1 MRNFLSPAAML
12 LTFWLIHSDGAM
24 AADVE
29 ADLYK
34 IGVSEVDITPE
45 HPIRLNGFGFRRA
58 ESEGVNHRIHARALS
73 IQHSDD
79 AQPVL
84 LLTVDVLG
92 IPEPIRA
99 ELVKRLKGKVTGDRI
114 AITATHTHC
123 GPMLKGANPTLFGVP
138 IPEEHLK
145 RIDEYTVVFL
155 DKLEK
160 VALAAL
166 KDPQRATLWLGVGTV
181 GFAGNRR
188 TAGGPIDHD
197 LPVLVIRD
205 AKTEKVRAVYT
216 SYACHCVTLS
226 HNKIGGDW
234 AGYAAEAIRDRF
246 PGAVGLVSI
255 GCGADQNPDSR
266 DKVETAQ
273 VQGRKIADEVK
284 RMLGGYLAPVRGK
297 AVCTLKSLE
306 LPLAA
311 LPARKGWEDS
321 AKRNDAIGH
330 HARVQLAKLDRGE
343 ALATAIDYPIQ
354 TWAFGN
360 SLAMVHLPG
369 EVVVDYAARLKG
381 ELDRGRVWN
390 GWHS

>member
-166 KDPQRATLWLGVGTV
+166 KDPQRATLWWGVGTV

-234 AGYAAEAIRDRF
+234 AGYAAE
-246 PGAVGLVSI
+246 G
-255 GCGADQNPDSR
+255 
-266 DKVETAQ
+266 
-273 VQGRKIADEVK
+273 
-284 RMLGGYLAPVRGK
+284 
-297 AVCTLKSLE
+297 
-306 LPLAA
+306 
-311 LPARKGWEDS
+311 
-321 AKRNDAIGH
+321 
-330 HARVQLAKLDRGE
+330 
-343 ALATAIDYPIQ
+343 
-354 TWAFGN
+354 
-360 SLAMVHLPG
+360 
-369 EVVVDYAARLKG
+369 
-381 ELDRGRVWN
+381 
-390 GWHS
+390 